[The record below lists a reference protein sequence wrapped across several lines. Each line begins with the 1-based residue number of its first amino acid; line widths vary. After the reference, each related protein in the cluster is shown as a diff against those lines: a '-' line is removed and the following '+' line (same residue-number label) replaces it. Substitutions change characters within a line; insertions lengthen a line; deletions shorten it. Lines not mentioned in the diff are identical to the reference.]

1 MILFPSLSGVYIEEN
16 VVKFISRIAWLP
28 VILLLIGLAIGPAR
42 AQSPNP
48 KYDAI
53 FAPAQTLE
61 AARPSDAYNAYVRIK
76 NEHSKEPDLAADALL
91 RAAEF
96 ASSQRY
102 GTTDAMHAEGNQK
115 AHDALK
121 QLLQQ
126 YPQTAAAKV
135 AEPLQEN
142 IERRIDQHNSQYF
155 SYKLIDSLV
164 ALTGRVPGF
173 SYWFALLLI
182 AVFVKLI
189 TLPLTLRMYKS
200 QREMQKLQP
209 ILKQV
214 QEKYKGKP
222 ELGQKT
228 MEVYKEHGISPF
240 ASCLPMLVQ
249 FPFLIWVYNT
259 IRLYEFH
266 FVNGTF
272 LWIGSPLSSQMAHH
286 FPGTIAANL
295 GQFDMVLLVLYA
307 ASNYVTMKLTPSPD
321 PQQAAQQKQMSVMM
335 TIMMFWMFMI
345 YRWSAAFMLYWLALN
360 LLTAWQQ
367 YTYIY
372 KPSKLAGPGGGGG
385 GLIVPSTTVESDA
398 EKASSNGSD
407 GRAPR
412 ELTPVPGGNT
422 MRPRPRRKRR

>member
-1 MILFPSLSGVYIEEN
+1 MKIVPP
-16 VVKFISRIAWLP
+16 KAWIP
-28 VILLLIGLAIGPAR
+28 AFLLLGLLAIGPAR

-48 KYDAI
+48 KYDSLY
-53 FAPAQTLE
+53 AQAQKLE
-61 AARPSDAYNAYVRIK
+61 DARPSDAYNAFIQVK
-76 NEHSKEPDLAADALL
+76 NEHSKEPDLASDALL

-96 ASSQRY
+96 ASGPRY
-102 GTTDAMHAEGNQK
+102 GATEAMHVEGNQK

-126 YPQTAAAKV
+126 YPTTEAAKV
-135 AEPLQEN
+135 AEPMQAE
-142 IERRIDQHNSQYF
+142 IERRIDRHNSQF
-155 SYKLIDSLV
+155 ISYKIIDFFV
-164 ALTGRVPGF
+164 ALTGRKPGF

-182 AVFVKLI
+182 AIVVKLI

-209 ILKQV
+209 ILKEV

-249 FPFLIWVYNT
+249 LPFLWWVYDV

-266 FVNGTF
+266 FANGTF
-272 LWIGSPLSSQMAHH
+272 LWIGSPMSQQLSRQ
-286 FPGTIAANL
+286 FPGSFAANL
-295 GQFDMVLLVLYA
+295 GQFDIGLLALYA
-307 ASNYVTMKLTPSPD
+307 ASNYITMKLTPSPD
-321 PQQAAQQKQMSVMM
+321 PTQASQQKQMSVMM
-335 TIMMFWMFMI
+335 TIMMFWMFML

-360 LLTAWQQ
+360 LVTAWQQ

-372 KPSKLAGPGGGGG
+372 KPSKRARTGGGDG
-385 GLIVPSTTVESDA
+385 GLVIPSTTVESA
-398 EKASSNGSD
+398 TEKASSNGSN
-407 GRAPR
+407 GRSPR

-422 MRPRPRRKRR
+422 MRPRPRRKKR